1 MPLRRRPSAIPATGA
16 LCRAGAGLLLL
27 LLAVGLAAPRAAA
40 AHELGP
46 FQVFGSFLR
55 DGSFHFDVKVDDEHL
70 PADRMG
76 GPARLTRYGRIAG
89 LGGAAEQR
97 FGRFLSD
104 LADSLTLRFD
114 GEAVEPSLRMDPDM
128 GDPAAP
134 ARVTMIVEGRIP
146 GGARTFTLE
155 SALAVKTYPLVLN
168 CEGDESSSWKWVE
181 GGKPSPPFTL
191 APNVVPPPRSRV
203 LRRAF
208 ERGFAGVLPHGPA
221 QLLIVAALFLLAR
234 RSGSALALLGVF
246 ALGGAGGLAQALHG
260 GGGLPLRPQLL
271 APLQALAV
279 AALALACLLAPP
291 WPWRSRGLATVLP
304 LAVGAIGVLYGF
316 GAPSLPAPP
325 LPPMLSGAAAAY
337 ALGALG
343 AELAVLVGAC
353 LFVGIPLGAKPW
365 YRGRIVVPAS
375 CLIAVVG
382 LYWSV
387 AALLA

>member
-1 MPLRRRPSAIPATGA
+1 MPLRRRSAFFPATGA
-16 LCRAGAGLLLL
+16 LCRAGAGLVLL
-27 LLAVGLAAPRAAA
+27 LLAAVLAAPRAAA

-55 DGSFHFDVKVDDEHL
+55 DGSFRFDVKVDDEHL

-191 APNVVPPPRSRV
+191 APNVVPPPRLRV

-221 QLLIVAALFLLAR
+221 QLLIVAALFLLVR
-234 RSGSALALLGVF
+234 RSIPALVLLGVF
-246 ALGGAGGLAQALHG
+246 ALGGGGGLALALHG
-260 GGGLPLRPQLL
+260 GGGLPLGPHL

-291 WPWRSRGLATVLP
+291 WPWRSRRLAAVLP
-304 LAVGAIGVLYGF
+304 LAVGTIGVLYGF
-316 GAPSLPAPP
+316 AGFAAPP

-343 AELAVLVGAC
+343 AELAVLIAAC